1 MEKYNKNLLILGAG
15 VDQVPGIQKAKD
27 LGCYTIVLDGNS
39 NSIGKEISDEFY
51 TVNIK
56 DYIEIETFLKN
67 YNSKRIDGVIAYGV
81 DIPTIIAKTA
91 DFLGVN
97 YTIPTKSAIISEDKY
112 ESKIFME
119 ENNISIPKFK
129 LIKNLEDIYNF
140 AKKNGFPLIVKPVD
154 NSASRGIT
162 FITSAT
168 EIEKAYFYALEFS
181 KNKKIIVESY
191 LSGNQIS
198 SETLVID
205 KEIFHLGF
213 LDRNY
218 EKNEMF
224 YPNIIEDGG
233 DMPSIYMKD
242 IHLNQLTKFYKEIS
256 KKLNIKNGVIKGDLV
271 IHDGK
276 LYIIEFALRL
286 SGGNFSTICIPN
298 SSHYDIIKYATM
310 MHLNI
315 SIDKNEF
322 NNNIKESD
330 FIAMRYKFLEESNVS
345 PKQKIKNVISNAELD
360 NVIYT
365 NIHYG
370 TGSIVPDRTTDH
382 SKRLGFVITRGNSRE
397 NAIFNANNY
406 LKKLEFIVE

>member
-1 MEKYNKNLLILGAG
+1 MKKYNKVLLILGAG
-15 VDQVPGIQKAKD
+15 VDQLPGIQKAKD
-27 LGCYTIVLDGNS
+27 MECYTITLDGNP
-39 NSIGKEISDEFY
+39 NAVGKQISDEFY
-51 TVNIK
+51 SINIK
-56 DYIEIETFLKN
+56 DFQAIKSFLKN
-67 YNSKRIDGVIAYGV
+67 YDIEKIDGVIAYGV

-91 DFLGVN
+91 DYIGVN

-112 ESKIFME
+112 ESKVLME

-129 LIKNLEDIYNF
+129 LVEDIENIYIF
-140 AKKNGFPLIVKPVD
+140 AEKNGFPLIIKPVD

-162 FITSAT
+162 FINNVT
-168 EIEKAYFYALEFS
+168 EIEKAYYYALEFS

-205 KEIFHLGF
+205 GEIFHLGF

-218 EKNEMF
+218 DKNEMF

-233 DMPSIYMKD
+233 DMPSVYIKNTH
-242 IHLNQLTKFYKEIS
+242 IKQLTKFYEVIA

-271 IHDGK
+271 IHDGQ

-298 SSHYDIIKYATM
+298 SSHHDIIKYATM
-310 MHLNI
+310 IHLNLP
-315 SIDKNEF
+315 IDKIELNNEKK
-322 NNNIKESD
+322 ND
-330 FIAMRYKFLEESNVS
+330 FISMRYKFLEESNIK
-345 PKQKIKNVISNAELD
+345 PNQKVKDIFSKASID
-360 NVIYT
+360 NIIYT

-370 TGSIVPDRTTDH
+370 KGSVIPDKTTDH
-382 SKRLGFVITRGNSRE
+382 SKRLGFVIAKGNSRKD
-397 NAIFNANNY
+397 AILNANNY
-406 LKKLEFIVE
+406 LKELEFIVE

>member
-1 MEKYNKNLLILGAG
+1 MKKYNKFLLILGAG
-15 VDQVPGIQKAKD
+15 VDQLPGIQKAKD
-27 LGCYTIVLDGNS
+27 MGCYTITLDGNL
-39 NSIGKEISDEFY
+39 NAVGKYISDEFY
-51 TVNIK
+51 SVNIK
-56 DYIEIETFLKN
+56 DFQAIKSFLENYDIEK
-67 YNSKRIDGVIAYGV
+67 IDGVIAYGV

-91 DFLGVN
+91 DYIGVN

-112 ESKIFME
+112 ESKVLMS

-129 LIKNLEDIYNF
+129 LVEDIENIYIF
-140 AKKNGFPLIVKPVD
+140 AEKNGFPLIIKPVD

-162 FITSAT
+162 FINNVT
-168 EIEKAYFYALEFS
+168 EIEKAYYYALEFS

-205 KEIFHLGF
+205 GKIFHLGF

-218 EKNEMF
+218 DKNEMF

-233 DMPSIYMKD
+233 DMPSVYIKNTH
-242 IHLNQLTKFYKEIS
+242 IKQLTKFYEVIA

-271 IHDGK
+271 IHDGQ

-298 SSHYDIIKYATM
+298 SSHHDIIKYATM
-310 MHLNI
+310 IHLNLP
-315 SIDKNEF
+315 IDKIELNNEKK
-322 NNNIKESD
+322 ND
-330 FIAMRYKFLEESNVS
+330 FISMRYKFLEESNIK
-345 PKQKIKNVISNAELD
+345 PNQKVKDILSKASID
-360 NVIYT
+360 NIIYT

-370 TGSIVPDRTTDH
+370 KGSVIPDKTTDH
-382 SKRLGFVITRGNSRE
+382 SKRLGFVIAKGNSRKD
-397 NAIFNANNY
+397 AILNANNY
-406 LKKLEFIVE
+406 LKELEFIVE

>member
-15 VDQVPGIQKAKD
+15 IDQVPGIQKARD
-27 LGCYTIVLDGNS
+27 LGCYTIVLDGNP

-56 DYIEIETFLKN
+56 DYMEIETFLKN
-67 YNSKRIDGVIAYGV
+67 YNSKKIDGVIAYGV

-91 DFLGVN
+91 DYLGVN

-112 ESKIFME
+112 ESKVFME
-119 ENNISIPKFK
+119 QNNISVPKFK
-129 LIKNLEDIYNF
+129 LVENIENIYIF
-140 AKKNGFPLIVKPVD
+140 AKENGFPIIIKPVD
-154 NSASRGIT
+154 NSASRGII
-162 FITSAT
+162 FINNII
-168 EIEKAYFYALEFS
+168 EIEKAYYYALEFS

-191 LSGNQIS
+191 LFGEQIS

-205 KEIFHLGF
+205 GEIFHLGF

-233 DMPSIYMKD
+233 DMPSTSMKD
-242 IHLNQLTKFYKEIS
+242 IHIMQLTNFYKVIA
-256 KKLNIKNGVIKGDLV
+256 KKLDIKNGVIKGDLV
-271 IHDGK
+271 IFDGE

-310 MHLNI
+310 IHLNI
-315 SIDKNEF
+315 PIDKNEF
-322 NNNIKESD
+322 NNDIKND
-330 FIAMRYKFLEESNVS
+330 FISMRYKFLEESNVK
-345 PKQKIKNVISNAELD
+345 PNQKVKDIISKAKTD
-360 NVIYT
+360 DIIYT
-365 NIHYG
+365 NMHYSK
-370 TGSIVPDRTTDH
+370 GSIIPDKTTDH
-382 SKRLGFVITRGNSRE
+382 SKRLGFVIAKGNSRE
-397 NAIFNANNY
+397 DAILNANSY
-406 LKKLEFIVE
+406 LKNLEFIVE

>member
-1 MEKYNKNLLILGAG
+1 MKKYNKVLLILGAG
-15 VDQVPGIQKAKD
+15 VDQLPGIQKAKD
-27 LGCYTIVLDGNS
+27 MECYTITLDGNP
-39 NSIGKEISDEFY
+39 NAVGKQISDEFY
-51 TVNIK
+51 SVNIK
-56 DYIEIETFLKN
+56 DFQAIKSFLENYDIEK
-67 YNSKRIDGVIAYGV
+67 IDGVIAYGV

-91 DFLGVN
+91 DYIGVN

-112 ESKIFME
+112 ESKVLME

-129 LIKNLEDIYNF
+129 LVEDIENIYIF
-140 AKKNGFPLIVKPVD
+140 AEKNGFPLIIKPVD

-162 FITSAT
+162 FINNVT
-168 EIEKAYFYALEFS
+168 EIEKAYYYALEFS

-205 KEIFHLGF
+205 GEIFHLGF

-218 EKNEMF
+218 DKNEMF

-233 DMPSIYMKD
+233 DMPSVYIKNTH
-242 IHLNQLTKFYKEIS
+242 IKQLTKFYEVIA

-271 IHDGK
+271 IHDGQ

-298 SSHYDIIKYATM
+298 SSHHDIIKYATM
-310 MHLNI
+310 IHLNLP
-315 SIDKNEF
+315 IDKIELNNEKK
-322 NNNIKESD
+322 ND
-330 FIAMRYKFLEESNVS
+330 FISMRYKFLEESNIK
-345 PKQKIKNVISNAELD
+345 PNQKVKDILSKASID
-360 NVIYT
+360 NIIYT

-370 TGSIVPDRTTDH
+370 KGSVIPDKTTDH
-382 SKRLGFVITRGNSRE
+382 SKRLGFVIAKGNSRKD
-397 NAIFNANNY
+397 AILNANNY
-406 LKKLEFIVE
+406 LKELEFIVE

>member
-1 MEKYNKNLLILGAG
+1 MKKYNKVLLILGAG
-15 VDQVPGIQKAKD
+15 VDQLPGIQKAKD
-27 LGCYTIVLDGNS
+27 MECYTITLDGNP
-39 NSIGKEISDEFY
+39 NAVGKQISDEFY
-51 TVNIK
+51 SINIK
-56 DYIEIETFLKN
+56 DFQAIKSFLENYDIEK
-67 YNSKRIDGVIAYGV
+67 IDGVIAYGV

-91 DFLGVN
+91 DYIGVN

-112 ESKIFME
+112 ESKVLME

-129 LIKNLEDIYNF
+129 LVEDIENIYIF
-140 AKKNGFPLIVKPVD
+140 AEKNGFPLIIKPVD

-162 FITSAT
+162 FINNVT
-168 EIEKAYFYALEFS
+168 EIEKAYYYALEFS

-205 KEIFHLGF
+205 GEIFHLGF

-218 EKNEMF
+218 DKNEMF

-233 DMPSIYMKD
+233 DMPSVYIKNTH
-242 IHLNQLTKFYKEIS
+242 IKQLTKFYEVIA

-271 IHDGK
+271 IHDGQ

-298 SSHYDIIKYATM
+298 SSHHDIIKYATM
-310 MHLNI
+310 IHLNLP
-315 SIDKNEF
+315 IDKIELNNEKK
-322 NNNIKESD
+322 ND
-330 FIAMRYKFLEESNVS
+330 FISMRYKFLEESNIK
-345 PKQKIKNVISNAELD
+345 PNQKVKDILSKASID
-360 NVIYT
+360 NIIYT

-370 TGSIVPDRTTDH
+370 KGSVIPDKTTDH
-382 SKRLGFVITRGNSRE
+382 SKRLGFVIAKGNSRKD
-397 NAIFNANNY
+397 AILNANNY
-406 LKKLEFIVE
+406 LKELEFIVE

>member
-1 MEKYNKNLLILGAG
+1 MKKYNKVLLILGAG
-15 VDQVPGIQKAKD
+15 VDQLPGIQKAKD
-27 LGCYTIVLDGNS
+27 MECYTITLDGNP
-39 NSIGKEISDEFY
+39 NAVGKQISDEFY
-51 TVNIK
+51 SVNIK
-56 DYIEIETFLKN
+56 DFQAIKSFLENYDIEK
-67 YNSKRIDGVIAYGV
+67 IDGVIAYGV

-91 DFLGVN
+91 DYIGVN

-112 ESKIFME
+112 ESKVLME

-129 LIKNLEDIYNF
+129 LVEDIENIYIF
-140 AKKNGFPLIVKPVD
+140 AEKNGFPLIIKPVD

-162 FITSAT
+162 FINNVT
-168 EIEKAYFYALEFS
+168 EIEKAYYYALEFS

-205 KEIFHLGF
+205 GEIFHLGF

-218 EKNEMF
+218 DKNEMF

-233 DMPSIYMKD
+233 DMPSVYIKNTH
-242 IHLNQLTKFYKEIS
+242 IKQLTKFYEVIA

-271 IHDGK
+271 IHDGQ

-298 SSHYDIIKYATM
+298 SSHHDIIKYATM
-310 MHLNI
+310 IHLNLP
-315 SIDKNEF
+315 IDKIELNNEKK
-322 NNNIKESD
+322 ND
-330 FIAMRYKFLEESNVS
+330 FISMRYKFLEESNIK
-345 PKQKIKNVISNAELD
+345 PNQKVKDIFSKASID
-360 NVIYT
+360 NIIYT

-370 TGSIVPDRTTDH
+370 KGSVIPDKTTDH
-382 SKRLGFVITRGNSRE
+382 SKRLGFVIAKGNSRKD
-397 NAIFNANNY
+397 AILNANNY
-406 LKKLEFIVE
+406 LKELEFIVE

>member
-15 VDQVPGIQKAKD
+15 LDQVPGIQKAKD

-119 ENNISIPKFK
+119 QNNISIPKFK
-129 LIKNLEDIYNF
+129 LIKNLEDIYIF
-140 AKKNGFPLIVKPVD
+140 AEKNGFPLIIKPVD
-154 NSASRGIT
+154 NSASRGII
-162 FITSAT
+162 FINNVT
-168 EIEKAYFYALEFS
+168 EIEKAYYYALKFS

-191 LSGNQIS
+191 LSGNQVS
-198 SETLVID
+198 SETLVING
-205 KEIFHLGF
+205 KIFHLGF

-218 EKNEMF
+218 DKNEMF

-233 DMPSIYMKD
+233 DMPSVYMKNTH
-242 IHLNQLTKFYKEIS
+242 IKQLTKFYEVIA
-256 KKLNIKNGVIKGDLV
+256 KKLNIKKENMFPYSLFGFSRKNLAEFQLIKHFIHIRFQLLFRYITLTSINDKTHQIIVSVTARNLPCSVQPPIIQSEALLAFYVPFLLPLV
-271 IHDGK
+271 L
-276 LYIIEFALRL
+276 LYDYTLIPFGITFL
-286 SGGNFSTICIPN
+286 SLLP
-298 SSHYDIIKYATM
+298 
-310 MHLNI
+310 
-315 SIDKNEF
+315 
-322 NNNIKESD
+322 
-330 FIAMRYKFLEESNVS
+330 
-345 PKQKIKNVISNAELD
+345 
-360 NVIYT
+360 
-365 NIHYG
+365 
-370 TGSIVPDRTTDH
+370 
-382 SKRLGFVITRGNSRE
+382 
-397 NAIFNANNY
+397 
-406 LKKLEFIVE
+406 

>member
-1 MEKYNKNLLILGAG
+1 MKKYNKVLLILGAG
-15 VDQVPGIQKAKD
+15 VDQLPGIQKAKD
-27 LGCYTIVLDGNS
+27 MECYTITLDGNP
-39 NSIGKEISDEFY
+39 NAVGKQISDEFY
-51 TVNIK
+51 SINIK
-56 DYIEIETFLKN
+56 DFQAIKSFLENYDIEK
-67 YNSKRIDGVIAYGV
+67 IDGVIAYGV

-91 DFLGVN
+91 DYIGVN

-112 ESKIFME
+112 ESKVLME

-129 LIKNLEDIYNF
+129 LVEDIENIYIF
-140 AKKNGFPLIVKPVD
+140 AEKNGFPLIIKPVD

-162 FITSAT
+162 FINNVT
-168 EIEKAYFYALEFS
+168 EIEKAYYYALEFS

-205 KEIFHLGF
+205 GEIFHLGF

-218 EKNEMF
+218 DKNEMF

-233 DMPSIYMKD
+233 DMPSVYIKNTH
-242 IHLNQLTKFYKEIS
+242 IKQLTKFYEVIA

-271 IHDGK
+271 IHDGQ

-298 SSHYDIIKYATM
+298 SSHHDIIKYATM
-310 MHLNI
+310 IHLNLP
-315 SIDKNEF
+315 IDKIELNNEKK
-322 NNNIKESD
+322 ND
-330 FIAMRYKFLEESNVS
+330 FISMRYKFLEESNIK
-345 PKQKIKNVISNAELD
+345 PNQKVKDILSKASID
-360 NVIYT
+360 NIIYT

-370 TGSIVPDRTTDH
+370 KGSVIPDKTTDH
-382 SKRLGFVITRGNSRE
+382 SKRLGFVITKGNSRKD
-397 NAIFNANNY
+397 AIFKANNY

>member
-1 MEKYNKNLLILGAG
+1 MKKYNKVLLILGAG
-15 VDQVPGIQKAKD
+15 VDQLPGIQKAKD
-27 LGCYTIVLDGNS
+27 MECYTITLDGNP
-39 NSIGKEISDEFY
+39 NAVGKQISDEFY
-51 TVNIK
+51 SINIK
-56 DYIEIETFLKN
+56 DFQAIKSFLKN
-67 YNSKRIDGVIAYGV
+67 YDIEKIDGVIAYGV

-91 DFLGVN
+91 DYIGVN

-112 ESKIFME
+112 ESKVLME

-129 LIKNLEDIYNF
+129 LVEDIENIYIF
-140 AKKNGFPLIVKPVD
+140 AEKNGFPLIIKPVD

-162 FITSAT
+162 FINNVT
-168 EIEKAYFYALEFS
+168 EIEKAYYYALEFS

-205 KEIFHLGF
+205 GEIFHLGF

-218 EKNEMF
+218 DKNEMF

-233 DMPSIYMKD
+233 DMPSVYIKNTH
-242 IHLNQLTKFYKEIS
+242 IKQLTKFYEVIA

-271 IHDGK
+271 IHDGQ

-298 SSHYDIIKYATM
+298 SSHHDIIKYATM
-310 MHLNI
+310 IHLNLP
-315 SIDKNEF
+315 IDKIELNNEKK
-322 NNNIKESD
+322 ND
-330 FIAMRYKFLEESNVS
+330 FISMRYKFLEESNIK
-345 PKQKIKNVISNAELD
+345 PNQKVKDILSKASID
-360 NVIYT
+360 NIIYT

-370 TGSIVPDRTTDH
+370 KGSVIPDKTTDH
-382 SKRLGFVITRGNSRE
+382 SKRLGFVIAKGNSRKD
-397 NAIFNANNY
+397 AILNANNY
-406 LKKLEFIVE
+406 LKELEFIVE

>member
-15 VDQVPGIQKAKD
+15 LDQVPGIQKAKD

-119 ENNISIPKFK
+119 QNNISIPKFK
-129 LIKNLEDIYNF
+129 LIKNLEDIYIF
-140 AKKNGFPLIVKPVD
+140 AEKNGFPLIIKPVD
-154 NSASRGIT
+154 NSASRGII
-162 FITSAT
+162 FINNVT
-168 EIEKAYFYALEFS
+168 EIEKAYYYALKFS

-191 LSGNQIS
+191 LSGNQVS
-198 SETLVID
+198 SETLVING
-205 KEIFHLGF
+205 KIFHLGF

-218 EKNEMF
+218 DKNEMF

-233 DMPSIYMKD
+233 DMPSVYMKNTH
-242 IHLNQLTKFYKEIS
+242 IKQLTKFYEVIA

-271 IHDGK
+271 IHDGQ

-298 SSHYDIIKYATM
+298 SSHHDIIKYATM
-310 MHLNI
+310 MHLNLP
-315 SIDKNEF
+315 IDKIELNNERK
-322 NNNIKESD
+322 ND
-330 FIAMRYKFLEESNVS
+330 FISMRYKFLEESNIK
-345 PKQKIKNVISNAELD
+345 PNQKIKDIISKVKMDEI
-360 NVIYT
+360 IYT
-365 NIHYG
+365 NMHYG
-370 TGSIVPDRTTDH
+370 KGSIIPDRTTDH
-382 SKRLGFVITRGNSRE
+382 SKRLGFVITKGNSRE
-397 NAIFNANNY
+397 DAIFKANNY